1 MAKANTKFIDKFVG
15 DIKKDSGAIIL
26 TPKEMLEQQFG
37 FPLKHFSQQYIFGAT
52 GLRIGQWYSI
62 SGPKESCKSSL
73 LFDVMGH
80 VCKYLGGIAV
90 LIETEGKIAPDLLHG
105 ILQTRYGEDI
115 LGGQLQVSRHK
126 DKRTGSTYPHTL
138 KTAGDLL
145 FDPKSGIIA
154 KFSGVYDVP
163 LLVGLDSI
171 GGAADEATA
180 KKIESDGAVGK
191 QFADKQ
197 HHMKYLSEN
206 FSLLASD
213 TPIVVMTIN
222 HESTRMGPTG
232 ISYKTITGG
241 DAQQYKAGHMLSMA
255 VRRTYQSGGGKDL
268 VLKTIKTSFCDARKL
283 DLSFRW
289 NKFNNMEGHR
299 FEWELASAVLLADP
313 DRGIGDLR
321 DIVDVKV
328 SDKGLVTC
336 PQLNCTSVQPEEFE
350 EQLMASDLL
359 PQLQTHMCISR
370 IKGIGEYAEHMLRL
384 QDPKAAK
391 KAEEKAAKEPAP
403 AKKSR
408 ARKKKEEPEVQDQEE
423 QEPQEAPDGAFFE
436 EEAQDGQ
443 QP

>member
-1 MAKANTKFIDKFVG
+1 MAKVNTKFIDTFVDG
-15 DIKKDSGAIIL
+15 LRKDSGSIIL
-26 TPKEMLEQQFG
+26 TPKEMMELQFG
-37 FPLKHFSQQYIFGAT
+37 FPLQHFSQQYIFGAT

-90 LIETEGKIAPDLLHG
+90 LIETEGKIAPELLHG

-115 LGGQLQVSRHK
+115 LGGQLQVSRYK
-126 DKRTGSTYPHTL
+126 DKRTGKTYPHTL

-145 FDPKSGIIA
+145 FDPKSGIIE

-206 FSLLASD
+206 FALLAGD
-213 TPIVVMTIN
+213 TPIVIVTIN
-222 HESTRMGPTG
+222 HEATRVGATG

-255 VRRTYQSGGGKDL
+255 VKKTLQSGGGKDL
-268 VLKTIKTSFCDARKL
+268 LIKTIKTSFCDARKL
-283 DLSFRW
+283 EVGFRW
-289 NKFNNMEGHR
+289 NKFNNLEGHR
-299 FEWELASAVLLADP
+299 FEWELASAQLLALP
-313 DRGIGDLR
+313 DRGFGDLK
-321 DIVDVKV
+321 DIVAVSV

-336 PQLNCTSVQPEEFE
+336 PQLNCRSVTPEEFE
-350 EQLMASDLL
+350 EQLMSSELL
-359 PQLQTHMCISR
+359 PQVQEHMCISR
-370 IKGIGEYAEHMLRL
+370 IKGIDEYAQYMKELKR
-384 QDPKAAK
+384 PKDAK
-391 KAEEKAAKEPAP
+391 KADEEVPKPKRGRKKAQKEP
-403 AKKSR
+403 
-408 ARKKKEEPEVQDQEE
+408 
-423 QEPQEAPDGAFFE
+423 E
-436 EEAQDGQ
+436 EEESDDAPFFAEDEEVGTNDES
-443 QP
+443 